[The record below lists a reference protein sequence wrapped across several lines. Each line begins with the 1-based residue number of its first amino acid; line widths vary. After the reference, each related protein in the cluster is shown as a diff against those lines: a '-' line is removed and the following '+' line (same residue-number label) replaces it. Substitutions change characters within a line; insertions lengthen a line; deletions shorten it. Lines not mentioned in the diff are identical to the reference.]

1 MPIEQT
7 FETFVQMRSTSVAY
21 RICRSKADGASS
33 PAVLVLF
40 GESGSGKTHLLR
52 AVVDAARRRS
62 GCRVESTRAVDML
75 ANIVRELT
83 WRQAPRAALSYYEQ
97 LDLLI
102 VDDLQWLASKL
113 ASQHYVGQFFRRI
126 VARGATIVCASGGAP
141 VALPALATV
150 LRAEPT
156 YLSVHI
162 PRPPRRELQ
171 RMIRHF
177 TDVYGVPLSP
187 ATVRLMAERCE
198 GDLGRVHG
206 MVAQF
211 AAAVRLTTSGAAS
224 AAIARVM
231 RHAGTSLPILP

>member
-7 FETFVQMRSTSVAY
+7 FETFVQLPSTSVAY
-21 RICRSKADGASS
+21 RICRSKADGAPS
-33 PAVLVLF
+33 PAVLILF

-52 AVVDAARRRS
+52 AVVDGAHRRS
-62 GCRVESTRAVDML
+62 GRRVESTRAVDVV
-75 ANIVRELT
+75 AKIVRELASG
-83 WRQAPRAALSYYEQ
+83 QASDAALRYYEQ

-102 VDDLQWLASKL
+102 VDDLQSLVSRP
-113 ASQHYVGQFFRRI
+113 ASQHCVGQLFRRI
-126 VARGATIVCASGGAP
+126 IDRGATIVCASGAAP
-141 VALPALATV
+141 EAMPELAAV

-156 YLSVHI
+156 YLPVHI

-177 TDVYGVPLSP
+177 ADVYGVPLSP
-187 ATVRLMAERCE
+187 ATVRLVAERCE

-211 AAAVRLTTSGAAS
+211 AAALRFTTSGAAS

-231 RHAGTSLPILP
+231 RHGAAALQVLP